1 MTSPLVEHIVAQTH
15 QLPDEFLIESGRQ
28 AVKRGKAEEL
38 SGIAANLKQIVPRKT
53 KRALELAQE
62 KGSSVWLTVLP
73 LQEQGFNL
81 SKREFRDAVKLRYD
95 WPFDDIPS
103 VCACGENFTVDHAMI
118 CKRGGFVIQRH
129 NELRDLEADLLSM
142 VCSDVEVEPVLQ
154 DITEEQLSRGSNRA
168 QDARLDIRARGFWDP
183 QSSAFF
189 DVRVC
194 HPNAESYKDQ
204 EPQQIYRIHE
214 NDKKRLYSRRVL
226 DVEHGSFTPLVFT
239 TTGGMGK
246 ECIRY
251 HSRLAELIAAKKGE
265 QYSQTISWVRA
276 RTSFALLRSAL
287 VCLRG
292 SRVKRRAA
300 FDYNNCDIEIAA
312 AEGAIDI
319 V

>member
-1 MTSPLVEHIVAQTH
+1 M
-15 QLPDEFLIESGRQ
+15 
-28 AVKRGKAEEL
+28 
-38 SGIAANLKQIVPRKT
+38 
-53 KRALELAQE
+53 
-62 KGSSVWLTVLP
+62 
-73 LQEQGFNL
+73 
-81 SKREFRDAVKLRYD
+81 
-95 WPFDDIPS
+95 
-103 VCACGENFTVDHAMI
+103 CACGENFTVDHAMI

-142 VCSDVEVEPVLQ
+142 VCSDIEVEPVLQ
-154 DITEEQLSRGSNRA
+154 DINEEQLSRGSNRA

-194 HPNAESYKDQ
+194 HPNAESYRDQ

-214 NDKKRLYSRRVL
+214 NDKKGLYSRRVL
-226 DVEHGSFTPLVFT
+226 DVEHGSFTPLVFI

-265 QYSQTISWVRA
+265 QYTQTISWIRA
-276 RTSFALLRSAL
+276 KTSFALLRSAL

-292 SRVKRRAA
+292 SRVKRRTA

-319 V
+319 F

>member
-1 MTSPLVEHIVAQTH
+1 M
-15 QLPDEFLIESGRQ
+15 
-28 AVKRGKAEEL
+28 
-38 SGIAANLKQIVPRKT
+38 
-53 KRALELAQE
+53 
-62 KGSSVWLTVLP
+62 
-73 LQEQGFNL
+73 
-81 SKREFRDAVKLRYD
+81 
-95 WPFDDIPS
+95 
-103 VCACGENFTVDHAMI
+103 
-118 CKRGGFVIQRH
+118 
-129 NELRDLEADLLSM
+129 
-142 VCSDVEVEPVLQ
+142 
-154 DITEEQLSRGSNRA
+154 
-168 QDARLDIRARGFWDP
+168 RGFWDP

-204 EPQQIYRIHE
+204 KPQQIYRIHE

-251 HSRLAELIAAKKGE
+251 HSRLAGLIAAKKGE
-265 QYSQTISWVRA
+265 QYSQTISWIRA

-287 VCLRG
+287 VCLPG

-300 FDYNNCDIEIAA
+300 FDYSNCDIEIAA

>member
-1 MTSPLVEHIVAQTH
+1 
-15 QLPDEFLIESGRQ
+15 
-28 AVKRGKAEEL
+28 
-38 SGIAANLKQIVPRKT
+38 
-53 KRALELAQE
+53 
-62 KGSSVWLTVLP
+62 
-73 LQEQGFNL
+73 
-81 SKREFRDAVKLRYD
+81 
-95 WPFDDIPS
+95 
-103 VCACGENFTVDHAMI
+103 MI
-118 CKRGGFVIQRH
+118 CKRGGFVIQLH

-154 DITEEQLSRGSNRA
+154 DITKEQLIRGSNRA
-168 QDARLDIRARGFWDP
+168 HDARLDIRARGFWDP
-183 QSSAFF
+183 QSSAFL

-214 NDKKRLYSRRVL
+214 NDKKRLYSTRVL
-226 DVEHGSFTPLVFT
+226 DVKHGSFTPLKLVFT

-251 HSRLAELIAAKKGE
+251 HSRLAEPIAAKKGE
-265 QYSQTISWVRA
+265 QYSQTISWIRA

-287 VCLRG
+287 VYLRG
-292 SRVKRRAA
+292 SLVKRRAA